1 MSIHQVAALERHT
14 QGSERLLR
22 DEEVAVLKDGLCPD
36 DKPEKDKKDHS
47 WESRLEEL
55 ELRVRMCFFPSVA
68 KVRVGHLLLGS
79 RSIRSNEADP
89 KKMLSLD
96 KKRAVV
102 EAHGDSAGTIP
113 LPSIREAPGSSIV
126 TSTTLIESKKWP
138 EGSSCLARCPE
149 DNIWYRAEVVAP
161 DSNYVLVSFV
171 DNYRSALVGFKDI
184 VASVGDLS
192 EDQAC
197 FVDKVALVADS
208 VKEFE
213 KNLEV
218 IRSAVVNDLVV
229 AETDNI
235 NEGNS
240 GNPFSINKVEA
251 ALDDPI
257 LEGALSMTG
266 KTPEPK
272 RFDPKAGLDC
282 VARWS
287 EDQVWYRAQV
297 AEVRPSGEVLVVFTD
312 YGNSD
317 LVEEGG
323 ILAGVEEVAAG
334 EQLDVHLKTEAEV
347 ALDQDEY
354 DGVNTTTSG
363 REIVKDAFEKS
374 VKMEQAKETDQIV
387 DAKIA
392 KEFSLE
398 EKLEQIDEVAV
409 QGLLSEP
416 LPELKVGDFCIAR
429 FSEDDVWYNG
439 QVFELIQCQ
448 S

>member
-1 MSIHQVAALERHT
+1 MIKAPCWSTSYHFINTCNDFIFSMFMFSHQVAALERHT
-14 QGSERLLR
+14 QDLKRLLC
-22 DEEVAVLKDGLCPD
+22 DEEVAVLKDGFRPD
-36 DKPEKDKKDHS
+36 DKAGKDMKGNS
-47 WESRLEEL
+47 WESYLEEL
-55 ELRVRMCFFPSVA
+55 ELQTRMCFFPSVA

-79 RSIRSNEADP
+79 NSIQSNEADLE
-89 KKMLSLD
+89 KMSSPN
-96 KKRAVV
+96 KRQAVV
-102 EAHGDSAGTIP
+102 RAHGDLAGTP
-113 LPSIREAPGSSIV
+113 ATFPPPSIREDSGSVYV
-126 TSTTLIESKKWP
+126 TTPVE
-138 EGSSCLARCPE
+138 LAA
-149 DNIWYRAEVVAP
+149 DAV
-161 DSNYVLVSFV
+161 
-171 DNYRSALVGFKDI
+171 KDLK
-184 VASVGDLS
+184 S
-192 EDQAC
+192 
-197 FVDKVALVADS
+197 
-208 VKEFE
+208 
-213 KNLEV
+213 LEV
-218 IRSAVVNDLVV
+218 TRSTVTTEV
-229 AETDNI
+229 AGDETVI
-235 NEGNS
+235 EESG
-240 GNPFSINKVEA
+240 GNPFSMKKVEA
-251 ALDDPI
+251 ALDDSI
-257 LEGALSMTG
+257 LEGALLMTG
-266 KTPEPK
+266 KTPELK

-398 EKLEQIDEVAV
+398 EKSEQIDEVAV